1 MTSQGVGS
9 GESKLETVV
18 SYFLIIGVVISV
30 LLEIIGISLFYKI
43 YGNVRQL
50 DSAHLCLFQTWN

>member
-43 YGNVRQL
+43 YGNVRQQ
-50 DSAHLCLFQTWN
+50 DSAHSCLVQMWI